1 VLDELATIVTPET
14 ILRWH
19 RELVARHWDYSK
31 HRKSSGRPPVAQEI
45 VQLVLRMAKEDP
57 TWGYGRIQGALANL
71 GHPVSDRTVGNIMKT
86 HGIEPAPDR
95 KHQSTWKTFLDAHWD
110 VLASFDFTT
119 IEAWTKTGLV
129 TYCLLFIM
137 ELATRRVYF
146 AGSTANPDE
155 LWMLQMARNLSD
167 AEDGF
172 LRRKKFLMMDRDAKF
187 SEEFRATLEQVG
199 IEAVRL
205 PPRPPN
211 LNPRIERFMRSLKDE
226 CLHRLIFFGER
237 PLRAAVVA
245 FLAHYHVERN
255 HQGLDNRIIEP
266 GEEVGRTA
274 GQVEC
279 RERLGG
285 ILRYYHGEAA

>member
-1 VLDELATIVTPET
+1 
-14 ILRWH
+14 
-19 RELVARHWDYSK
+19 
-31 HRKSSGRPPVAQEI
+31 
-45 VQLVLRMAKEDP
+45 
-57 TWGYGRIQGALANL
+57 
-71 GHPVSDRTVGNIMKT
+71 
-86 HGIEPAPDR
+86 
-95 KHQSTWKTFLDAHWD
+95 
-110 VLASFDFTT
+110 
-119 IEAWTKTGLV
+119 
-129 TYCLLFIM
+129 M

-146 AGSTANPDE
+146 AGITTNPDE

-187 SEEFRATLEQVG
+187 SEEFHATLEQVG

-205 PPRPPN
+205 PPRSPN
-211 LNPRIERFMRSLKDE
+211 LNPHIERFMRSLKDGG
-226 CLHRLIFFGER
+226 LYRLIFFGER

-255 HQGLDNRIIEP
+255 HQALDNRLIDP

-274 GQVEC
+274 GEVVC

-285 ILRYYHGEAA
+285 ILRHYHRKAA